1 MRHGDEVGASRL
13 KTLLVLLFVAAAFFV
28 GVKVVPPYFADSQL
42 KDKMYE
48 EAKYAQANRLTPEQ
62 VRDIIYKEAQSDGIP
77 LRREDI
83 EVEMDTT
90 GTRVRARYEVTVDL
104 RVYQLTLHF
113 HPDSSL

>member
-1 MRHGDEVGASRL
+1 MRHSTELGSSRV
-13 KTLLVLLFVAAAFFV
+13 KTLLVMLVLVSACFVAFR
-28 GVKVVPPYFADSQL
+28 VVPPYFADSQL

-62 VRDIIYKEAQSDGIP
+62 VRDIIYKEAQQDGIP

-83 EVEMDTT
+83 VVEMDST
-90 GTRVRARYEVTVDL
+90 GTRVSAQYDVTVDL

-113 HPDSSL
+113 HPSSSL